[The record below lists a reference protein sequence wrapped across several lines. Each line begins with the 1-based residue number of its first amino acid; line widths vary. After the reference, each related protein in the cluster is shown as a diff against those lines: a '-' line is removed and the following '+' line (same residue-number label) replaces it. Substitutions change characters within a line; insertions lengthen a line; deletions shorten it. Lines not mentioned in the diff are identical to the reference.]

1 MKGFNKLFL
10 VLLALFLVIVLPVF
24 DPVGEESKGKAEAEN
39 PWTLQESELIEEQ
52 KAIAAALGEAKWR
65 LAQLEEEYEAA
76 LLSGDSDE
84 IGCLLDQ
91 IATEKS
97 NISMMEREMKNM
109 MKKMNQGVV
118 I

>member
-1 MKGFNKLFL
+1 
-10 VLLALFLVIVLPVF
+10 
-24 DPVGEESKGKAEAEN
+24 
-39 PWTLQESELIEEQ
+39 
-52 KAIAAALGEAKWR
+52 